1 MQNSNDKGTQKAAEA
16 LANEELERVNRRL
29 DVSKTFFAWAMA
41 GYFLVTLI
49 AIGTSVG
56 SFLTMI
62 SKGLLVVLV
71 FGCGGLLY
79 SAYSYWGILQG
90 GMMYKMRFLVL
101 AVLIVICAG
110 SLANSFGLLSNLP
123 F

>member
-1 MQNSNDKGTQKAAEA
+1 
-16 LANEELERVNRRL
+16 
-29 DVSKTFFAWAMA
+29 MA

-110 SLANSFGLLSNLP
+110 SLANSF
-123 F
+123 